1 VSDSITLL
9 RVTNGSD
16 HTALNTTISEWI
28 WKEAVVSLNEYGR
41 SSDGYLNAGQNT
53 STLRPSVQQPSV
65 TRRKRA
71 VTDRVYLPRAQL
83 LRDNTGIDLCFIR
96 LSVIGQ

>member
-1 VSDSITLL
+1 MSDSITLL

-16 HTALNTTISEWI
+16 HTALNTRTISEWM

-41 SSDGYLNAGQNT
+41 SSDGHLNSGHNT

-71 VTDRVYLPRAQL
+71 VTGRVYLPRAQL
-83 LRDNTGIDLCFIR
+83 LWDNTGIDMCLYA
-96 LSVIGQ
+96 